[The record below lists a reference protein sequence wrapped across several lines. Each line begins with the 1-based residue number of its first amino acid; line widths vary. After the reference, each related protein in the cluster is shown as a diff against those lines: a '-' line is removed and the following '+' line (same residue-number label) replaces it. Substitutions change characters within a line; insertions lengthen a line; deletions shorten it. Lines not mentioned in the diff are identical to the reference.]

1 MKEKVGIMYCPK
13 CMNNSL
19 HVNSRGV
26 MHIIVNGKQMDAGR
40 FLYHLD
46 DSEVQFYNDLSAKLE
61 EFFKWYSGFQNVESI
76 TKVEIATSDVS
87 CDNKCRL
94 PLNNKFSVVDNVIP
108 VKKLK
113 EILENLGTK
122 YKLSIEIVV

>member
-1 MKEKVGIMYCPK
+1 MYCPK

-46 DSEVQFYNDLSAKLE
+46 KGEDEFYKDLKSKLE

-76 TKVEIATSDVS
+76 TKVEIATSDVT
-87 CDNKCRL
+87 CENKCKL
-94 PLNNKFSVVDNVIP
+94 PINNKFSVIDAVIP
-108 VKKLK
+108 VKNLK
-113 EILENLGTK
+113 AVLEDLGGQYGLTIH
-122 YKLSIEIVV
+122 LVV